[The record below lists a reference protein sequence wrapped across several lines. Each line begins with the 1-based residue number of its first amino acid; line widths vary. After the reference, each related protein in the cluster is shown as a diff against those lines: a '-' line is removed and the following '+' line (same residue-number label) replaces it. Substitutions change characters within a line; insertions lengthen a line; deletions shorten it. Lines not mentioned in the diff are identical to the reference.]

1 MKLKDKI
8 KDQYVFSN
16 ENGKWS
22 FCDENNRPIG
32 IEYDN
37 IEKAVDALLQYLE
50 LEEKENESDSCKI

>member
-8 KDQYVFSN
+8 KDQYIFSN
-16 ENGKWS
+16 ERGNWT

-32 IEYDN
+32 IEYDT

-50 LEEKENESDSCKI
+50 LEESTIEKNHV